1 MIGDGVDD
9 FIAALENETRRQ
21 IIKRLLET
29 ESYALEISRIVGVS
43 QQAIMKHFDILE
55 RANLVIPVGVVP
67 SPSGAPRKVYRPT
80 GFSTLVIDYS
90 RSFFDMKRYPLENG
104 EEVEGG
110 SIDELLERLRDVNS
124 RLDSLMKEREKLI
137 SLKDSIIRRAKR
149 LIEEDF
155 PDPFTREVL
164 TTYISSMDAETAA
177 QELGLPVE
185 IVRSMV
191 GQYLGKHSD

>member
-1 MIGDGVDD
+1 MDD

>member
-1 MIGDGVDD
+1 M
-9 FIAALENETRRQ
+9 
-21 IIKRLLET
+21 
-29 ESYALEISRIVGVS
+29 
-43 QQAIMKHFDILE
+43 
-55 RANLVIPVGVVP
+55 
-67 SPSGAPRKVYRPT
+67 
-80 GFSTLVIDYS
+80 
-90 RSFFDMKRYPLENG
+90 
-104 EEVEGG
+104 
-110 SIDELLERLRDVNS
+110 NS

-177 QELGLPVE
+177 QELGGLPVE